1 MAFLLFKDG
10 QGRDGTV
17 ELSPT
22 TAVFVGRG
30 LDCAIRTDDGM
41 VSRRHAQFL
50 MENGRFVVEDLGSAN
65 GTHVNGVRIQKQAV
79 NHTDVIQCGSLIV
92 RFVDQRGAPQGDFL
106 RGGGRER
113 GTTAPPPKKGG
124 TMVLEQPPK
133 APPGGGDGF
142 AGGANFAGPGGLQ
155 MAPPPGVAA
164 HGLFGEPPAM
174 PMATEPFGAPPAVS
188 DDSGSSKLP
197 FGGPPKMPPGA
208 PPPNATRDLS
218 APGSAR
224 RGRDSAQPADRAAA
238 PSLATPGSPPRGT
251 GEDVRNRT
259 AIELGL
265 AEVPRDLGDRRQSAT
280 WGTPSTSDDAQRLA
294 AELQALRAKL
304 EQTTANYEREV
315 ADGKRARAEAGALR
329 DRIEELRAAVNDRDE
344 QVAAHDR
351 VADQL
356 RDELHQ
362 LRSDHNKLKSEMA
375 ELADTASAR
384 GRQVARGQEDAQKMR
399 DQMQD
404 LNRQLMELSRTKD
417 EGWTK
422 LNDQLSEIEQLR
434 SVINEQERM
443 LEDRRV
449 GLVSQEHV
457 IKELRSDKERS
468 LQTVA
473 QLKAECD
480 RAVTEA
486 SRTSAQVVAVEEENR
501 RLGRLLVEAHSDQ
514 ARGGDVDHMARLTAD
529 IKDVRVE
536 LKKAEAD
543 RDRVQQQ
550 SEAAERDRRT
560 LEDRLARV
568 EVELQEALEGKRAA
582 ESSRNLAQE
591 ALAKS
596 ELARQ
601 KATEEALAASRAAAA
616 VVPTPAPLPVAVS
629 ADPSSGEFGERVR
642 EIYDS
647 VSDIMSEM
655 RNNLA
660 LVQRELANV
669 TAPDPTR
676 KAVDD
681 AVEALVDSAE
691 TAKGALRGLR
701 DLAEGK
707 S

>member
-1 MAFLLFKDG
+1 MAFLLFKDS

-41 VSRRHAQFL
+41 VSRRHAQFT

-92 RFVDQRGAPQGDFL
+92 RFVDQPA
-106 RGGGRER
+106 GGRDR
-113 GTTAPPPKKGG
+113 GSTAPPPKQGG
-124 TMVLEQPPK
+124 TMVLDRDI
-133 APPGGGDGF
+133 AP
-142 AGGANFAGPGGLQ
+142 ALK
-155 MAPPPGVAA
+155 MPPPPSMAA
-164 HGLFGEPPAM
+164 PAPYGGPPAM
-174 PMATEPFGAPPAVS
+174 PVSTEPFGALPRAEE
-188 DDSGSSKLP
+188 SGPSPQLP
-197 FGGPPKMPPGA
+197 FGGPPKMPSGH
-208 PPPNATRDLS
+208 ATRDLS
-218 APGSAR
+218 GSASLR
-224 RGRDSAQPADRAAA
+224 RARDSFQP
-238 PSLATPGSPPRGT
+238 
-251 GEDVRNRT
+251 VK
-259 AIELGL
+259 
-265 AEVPRDLGDRRQSAT
+265 
-280 WGTPSTSDDAQRLA
+280 STSGASQTGFDAQRSISGVGPAQDTGRSPTRDELQRLA
-294 AELQALRAKL
+294 AELQTVRAQL
-304 EQTTANYEREV
+304 EQMTANYEREV
-315 ADGKRARAEAGALR
+315 VDSKRARAESGGLR
-329 DRIEELRAAVNDRDE
+329 DHVAELRAAVAGRDE

-356 RDELHQ
+356 RDELQQ
-362 LRSDHNKLKSEMA
+362 LRSDHNKLKADMT
-375 ELADTASAR
+375 ELSDTASAR
-384 GRQVARGQEDAQKMR
+384 ERQVARAQEDAVKMR

-404 LNRQLMELSRTKD
+404 LNRQLMELSRSKD

-422 LNDQLSEIEQLR
+422 LNDQLGELEQLR

-449 GLVSQEHV
+449 GLVSQEHA
-457 IKELRSDKERS
+457 IKELRNDKERS
-468 LQTVA
+468 LQTIA
-473 QLKAECD
+473 QLRAECD
-480 RAVTEA
+480 RAATEA
-486 SRTSAQVVAVEEENR
+486 SRTGAQVAAVEEENR

-514 ARGGDVDHMARLTAD
+514 ARGGDVDHMARMATD

-543 RDRVQQQ
+543 RDRMQQQ

-560 LEDRLARV
+560 LEDRLARL

-582 ESSRNLAQE
+582 ESSRSVAQE

-601 KATEEALAASRAAAA
+601 KAVDEAALAARAAAA
-616 VVPTPAPLPVAVS
+616 TPAPVALPTPAPQM
-629 ADPSSGEFGERVR
+629 SGELSERMR
-642 EIYDS
+642 EIYGS
-647 VSDIMSEM
+647 VTDIMSEIS
-655 RNNLA
+655 A
-660 LVQRELANV
+660 ASVEQSAGIEQV
-669 TAPDPTR
+669 TASDATR

-707 S
+707 P